1 LHPGRQPVNQDRLA
15 GSGHLPKALAQ
26 VRKGGDERPVRLA
39 VPERG
44 EPGEQQI
51 HAVADLG
58 LGDPDH
64 PTGPPV
70 GQSIQQDR
78 GDGVQA
84 DLQGQRWV
92 AIDPWR
98 SRWQQVGQ
106 AAGQVGEDRG
116 GQRRTRAV

>member
-15 GSGHLPKALAQ
+15 GSGRLPKALAQ
-26 VRKGGDERPVRLA
+26 VRKGSDERPVGLA

-70 GQSIQQDR
+70 GQSVQEDR

-84 DLQGQRWV
+84 DLQG
-92 AIDPWR
+92 
-98 SRWQQVGQ
+98 
-106 AAGQVGEDRG
+106 
-116 GQRRTRAV
+116 